1 MGSLKGA
8 DGRFMKNTT
17 KLITILMAL
26 SLSSCISVG
35 PNSSSS
41 SKSET
46 QTDTSSSETTSES
59 EDTSETSSESSSSE
73 SEETSESEESS
84 ETSESSSEST
94 EFSTETSESSS
105 ESSEPP
111 VESSESSSESSSE
124 DVPEG
129 EYATISFDFSSMG
142 NGRAIESF
150 EGYYEAEGVAVSE
163 ISASKAYSSTDG
175 SIRLGNSSA
184 NGSIILNFA
193 EYINVKSI
201 TILGKSYGSDGDVSI
216 SLSFGGKNKNLTVKS
231 ALDSYKLQADEGGV
245 ETKSLQISTTAV
257 RKRVYIQEIRI
268 ELGELAPVY
277 PSSIALSP
285 SSKKVG
291 VGASYSLSVSY
302 APENTNQKN
311 MRFESEEPSVAEVDE
326 NGLVTALAI
335 GKTVLRAIAKTETG
349 TVEAVSNIEVVDPS
363 ETIIEQVDILQ
374 KYTDYTENNV
384 YPLDSCPTT
393 GTIHPVVIPVW
404 FTDSSTYISNKDAV
418 REDINTAYFGSEE
431 ETGWHSVKTFYE
443 EESKGLLTVE
453 GITSSWYNVNKKST
467 DFYSEDSGMDATLN
481 LVDSATSWFFQNYK
495 DHPRS
500 YYDSD
505 SDGYLDAVLLIY
517 AAPDY
522 VRLNNN
528 NASNLWAY
536 CYWMQD
542 PSVKNVSN
550 PGPNTFFW
558 ASYDF
563 IYGSNAKSRTGKS
576 TYNGG
581 DTSHCNVDA
590 HTFIHEMG
598 HVFGLE
604 DYYDY
609 GPNYYSPAA
618 GFSMQ
623 DHNVGGHDPY
633 SVMAYGWADPYI
645 PTESCEI
652 TIKPF
657 QENHDMIV
665 LTPEWNEFDSPF
677 DEYLILELFTPTG
690 LNELD
695 CTYAYDA
702 YSAGPSAT
710 GIRLWHVDARLAY
723 SNSVESVTYQ
733 GQQYQEPVFKPSQL
747 TSDVNFDCLYGVTHA
762 FSNTTGDDD
771 YGSVLGS
778 DYDKY
783 NLLQVIH
790 NSKTATYK
798 SSADLSNSSLFR
810 NGATFSISDFSK
822 QFGNGA
828 KLNSNKNLGWSFSV
842 AIKGSGA
849 SAEATITLVK
859 E

>member
-8 DGRFMKNTT
+8 DGRLMKNTT

-26 SLSSCISVG
+26 SLSSCISIG

-46 QTDTSSSETTSES
+46 QTDTSSSETASES

-84 ETSESSSEST
+84 ESSESSSET
-94 EFSTETSESSS
+94 EESS

-129 EYATISFDFSSMG
+129 EYATISFDFSSLG
-142 NGRAIESF
+142 NGRAVESF
-150 EGYYEAEGVAVSE
+150 DGYYEAEGVAVSE

-245 ETKSLQISTTAV
+245 ETKSLKISTTAV

-268 ELGELAPVY
+268 ELGELSPVY
-277 PSSIALSP
+277 PSSITLSP

-311 MRFESEEPSVAEVDE
+311 VRFESEEPSVANVDE

-384 YPLDSCPTT
+384 YPLDSCPTI

-418 REDINTAYFGSEE
+418 REDINAAYFGPEE

-443 EESKGLLTVE
+443 EESKGLLTVD
-453 GITSSWYNVNKKST
+453 GITTSWYNANKKST

-481 LVDSATSWFFQNYK
+481 LVESATSWFFQNYK

-522 VRLNNN
+522 VRLNND

-542 PSVKNVSN
+542 PSLKNVSN

-581 DTSHCNVDA
+581 DTSHCDVDA

-657 QENHDMIV
+657 QENHDMII

-695 CTYAYDA
+695 CTYAYDNA

-723 SNSVESVTYQ
+723 SNSAESVTYQ

-762 FSNTTGDDD
+762 FSNTSGDDN

-810 NGATFSISDFSK
+810 NGATFSIGDFSK
-822 QFGNGA
+822 QFGNGT
-828 KLNSNKNLGWSFSV
+828 KLNSSKDLGWSFSV